1 MRLDRFAAYAWAV
14 LAVNFVVVL
23 WGAFVRASG
32 SGAGCGAHWPR
43 CNGAVLPRLEETATL
58 IEFTHRVTS
67 GIAFLLALALLVW
80 ALVRHGRGAGSNAL
94 LAGLRRR
101 PWTPVVRSAALAMVF
116 MVSEALVGAGLVL
129 FELVG
134 DNDSVARAVVLG
146 IHLINTFFLL
156 AFLALTAWYASGAR
170 VPRLRG
176 QDVVATLLG
185 LALLGMLV
193 IGVSGAI
200 TALGDTLF
208 PAGSLREGIQQDL
221 SPTAHV
227 LIRLRVLHPLLA
239 VSMGVLMLIIGVS
252 VRARRA
258 DPVARRLATVLV
270 TLFFVQLA
278 AGALNMLLL
287 APVWMQLVH
296 LFLADLVWVTLVLLT
311 SATLADAPVDVLAPV
326 SRLPDARDHQPAR
339 AR

>member
-43 CNGAVLPRLEETATL
+43 CNGAVLPELAHAATR
-58 IEFTHRVTS
+58 IEFVHRVTS
-67 GIAFLLALALLVW
+67 GVAFLLALALLVW
-80 ALVRHGRGAGSNAL
+80 AFRRHGG
-94 LAGLRRR
+94 RR
-101 PWTPVVRSAALAMVF
+101 PWSPVLRSAALAMVF

-134 DNDSVARAVVLG
+134 DDDSVARAVVLG

-176 QDVVATLLG
+176 QDVIA
-185 LALLGMLV
+185 ALLGAALVGMLV
-193 IGVSGAI
+193 LGVTGAV

-208 PAGSLREGIQQDL
+208 PAESLREGIAQDF
-221 SPTAHV
+221 SPTAHF
-227 LIRLRVLHPLLA
+227 LIRLRVVHPVLA
-239 VSMGVLMLIIGVS
+239 VSLGLLLLIIGVS

-258 DPVARRLATVLV
+258 DPAARRLASAMIA
-270 TLFFVQLA
+270 LFFVQLA
-278 AGALNMLLL
+278 IGALNMLLL
-287 APVWMQLVH
+287 APIWMQLVH
-296 LFLADLVWVTLVLLT
+296 LFMADVVWVTLVLLT
-311 SATLADAPVDVLAPV
+311 SATLADAPVDVRAPV
-326 SRLPDARDHQPAR
+326 SRLPDPREHRPAR
-339 AR
+339 VG